1 MPYIS
6 KEAKRLS
13 QLKFKEK
20 PPQEIRENKQKKSKF
35 DYLYCLERD
44 DIMMILERPD
54 FYQMTPSDDGI
65 AIEYRSVETDEER
78 EKRIKEQKAEWDA
91 YEKRKKLFYADI
103 QKKIEKAEDFEK
115 LRRNRFSDPDY
126 IEMLRLKKKFGEQ

>member
-1 MPYIS
+1 MSYIS

-13 QLKFKEK
+13 QLKFNEK
-20 PPQEIRENKQKKSKF
+20 PPHEICKNKQTKSEF
-35 DYLYCLERD
+35 IYWYCLERA

-54 FYQMTPSDDGI
+54 FYQMTASDDGVE
-65 AIEYRSVETDEER
+65 IEYRSIETDEECK
-78 EKRIKEQKAEWDA
+78 KRIKSQEAEWDA

-103 QKKIEKAEDFEK
+103 RKKIEKAEEFEK

>member
-1 MPYIS
+1 MSYIS

-13 QLKFKEK
+13 QLKFNEK
-20 PPQEIRENKQKKSKF
+20 PPQEIQETRQKKSQF
-35 DYLYCLERD
+35 DHWYCLERD

-54 FYQMTPSDDGI
+54 FYQMTSSDDVI
-65 AIEYRSVETDEER
+65 MIEYRSVETDEDCK
-78 EKRIKEQKAEWDA
+78 KRIKEQEAEWDA

-103 QKKIEKAEDFEK
+103 KKKIEEAEEFEK

>member
-1 MPYIS
+1 MSYIS

-20 PPQEIRENKQKKSKF
+20 PPQEIRENKQKKIQY
-35 DYLYCLERD
+35 DYWYCLERD
-44 DIMMILERPD
+44 DIIMILERPD

-65 AIEYRSVETDEER
+65 AIEYQSVETDEEC
-78 EKRIKEQKAEWDA
+78 EERIKEQKAEWDA

-103 QKKIEKAEDFEK
+103 QKKIEEAEEFEK

-126 IEMLRLKKKFGEQ
+126 IELLRLKKKFGEQ